1 MTEDKLDPYK
11 DDFGL
16 FIEAGFVA
24 AKQLDE
30 KSSIA
35 LFEAANLLDENSPA
49 PMVGV
54 GYVHLNKLE
63 LKKAEKYFKDALKV
77 DPDHHLAKAL
87 LGIAYLLNE
96 ERRPIGEKLLQEAM
110 EKTDDPTI
118 IKLVETS
125 MMWAEKDLKKKKSP
139 FFEGES

>member
-1 MTEDKLDPYK
+1 MTEDKLDPYR

-16 FIEAGFVA
+16 LIEAGFVA

-35 LFEAANLLDENSPA
+35 LFEAANLLDENSAA

-96 ERRPIGEKLLQEAM
+96 EKRPTGEKLLQEAM
-110 EKTDDPTI
+110 ENTDDPTI
-118 IKLVETS
+118 KKLVETS
-125 MMWAEKDLKKKKSP
+125 MEWAEKDLKKKKAP
-139 FFEGES
+139 FFEEE